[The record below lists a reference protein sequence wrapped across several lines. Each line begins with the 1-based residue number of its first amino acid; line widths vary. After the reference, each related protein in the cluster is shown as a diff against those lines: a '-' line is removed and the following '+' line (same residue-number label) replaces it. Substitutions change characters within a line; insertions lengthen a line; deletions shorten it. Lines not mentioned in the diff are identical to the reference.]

1 MAHNPRSV
9 PFAISRR
16 NRNVNRLP
24 ERQKHFA
31 RPWLVEQ
38 RRDFAPVRFCG
49 QRNASRARLRAKPAA
64 HGPPVLERAYMC
76 KANSHTEDSNAK
88 TLPNS
93 CLKAARFMR
102 ESGRTHSQKRRYSCP
117 NNMKTT
123 SKHRKNHAPKLRNSC
138 RNLAQMLSTPHGV
151 TRRRRLAPAN
161 PRLDSAAPPAIIVA
175 LQTAALWCRVPGNN
189 LSSLS
194 GTVGQWIA
202 LPAIGRRRCDSV
214 SRSSLCARALPQRS
228 RLRFRAASESS

>member
-1 MAHNPRSV
+1 MAHDPRSV

-16 NRNVNRLP
+16 NRNVNRLL

-31 RPWLVEQ
+31 RPWRVSQ

-49 QRNASRARLRAKPAA
+49 QRNAGRTRLRAKPAA

-102 ESGRTHSQKRRYSCP
+102 ESGRTHSQQRRYSCP

-138 RNLAQMLSTPHGV
+138 RNLAQISLNPLET
-151 TRRRRLAPAN
+151 TRRRRLISEN
-161 PRLDSAAPPAIIVA
+161 PWLDSAAPSAIIVTPPGSDA
-175 LQTAALWCRVPGNN
+175 TVPGNN
-189 LSSLS
+189 PASLS
-194 GTVGQWIA
+194 G
-202 LPAIGRRRCDSV
+202 
-214 SRSSLCARALPQRS
+214 
-228 RLRFRAASESS
+228 AAG

>member
-16 NRNVNRLP
+16 NRKVNRLP
-24 ERQKHFA
+24 GRRKHLA

-38 RRDFAPVRFCG
+38 RRDFTPIRFCG

-64 HGPPVLERAYMC
+64 HGPPVLERAHMC

-93 CLKAARFMR
+93 CLKAARFVPESRGIHTRKPRFSYLKATFFMPECCRIHAEAQTRALSIPPQNHAQMPPRSR
-102 ESGRTHSQKRRYSCP
+102 ESAARQHR
-117 NNMKTT
+117 TT
-123 SKHRKNHAPKLRNSC
+123 SHHRR
-138 RNLAQMLSTPHGV
+138 TPGSG
-151 TRRRRLAPAN
+151 AM
-161 PRLDSAAPPAIIVA
+161 
-175 LQTAALWCRVPGNN
+175 VPGNN
-189 LSSLS
+189 PTSLS

-202 LPAIGRRRCDSV
+202 LPAIGRRHCDSA
-214 SRSSLCARALPQRS
+214 SRSFLCARALPQRS
-228 RLRFRAASESS
+228 RLLFRAASESS

>member
-1 MAHNPRSV
+1 MAHDPRSV

-16 NRNVNRLP
+16 NRNVNRLL

-31 RPWLVEQ
+31 RPWRVSQ

-49 QRNASRARLRAKPAA
+49 QRNAGRTRLRAKPAA

-138 RNLAQMLSTPHGV
+138 RNLAQISLNPLET
-151 TRRRRLAPAN
+151 TRRRRLISEN
-161 PRLDSAAPPAIIVA
+161 PWLDSAAPSAIIVTPPGSDA
-175 LQTAALWCRVPGNN
+175 TVPGNN
-189 LSSLS
+189 PASLS
-194 GTVGQWIA
+194 G
-202 LPAIGRRRCDSV
+202 
-214 SRSSLCARALPQRS
+214 
-228 RLRFRAASESS
+228 AAG